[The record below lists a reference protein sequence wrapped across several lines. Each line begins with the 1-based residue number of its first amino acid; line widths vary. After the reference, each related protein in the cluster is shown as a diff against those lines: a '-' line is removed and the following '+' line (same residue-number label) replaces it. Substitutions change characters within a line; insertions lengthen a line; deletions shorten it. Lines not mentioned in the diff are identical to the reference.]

1 MIKRIT
7 VLTSLTLL
15 FACVQEEH
23 LKTITFKVDMSRVEN
38 IGNVGIRGQFTSPP
52 WQVTLPM
59 TDRNGD
65 GIYELTLSET
75 TAQSSV
81 AFKFVNQDNVFEL
94 DCKPNRTVQFEYRP
108 ETLEFQAVF
117 DVEGG
122 NQKSIKP

>member
-1 MIKRIT
+1 MIKRVT

-23 LKTITFKVDMSRVEN
+23 LKTVTFTVDMSGMEN

-94 DCKPNRTVQFEYRP
+94 DCKPNRTIQFEYKP
-108 ETLEFQAVF
+108 ETLEYQAVF

-122 NQKSIKP
+122 DQKSIKP

>member
-1 MIKRIT
+1 MIKRVT

-23 LKTITFKVDMSRVEN
+23 LKTITFKVDMSNMEN
-38 IGNVGIRGQFTSPP
+38 IGNVGIRGQFTNPP

-59 TDRNGD
+59 TDRDGD

-94 DCKPNRTVQFEYRP
+94 DCKPNRTIQFEYKP
-108 ETLEFQAVF
+108 ETLEYHAIFN
-117 DVEGG
+117 VEGG
-122 NQKSIKP
+122 EQKSIKP